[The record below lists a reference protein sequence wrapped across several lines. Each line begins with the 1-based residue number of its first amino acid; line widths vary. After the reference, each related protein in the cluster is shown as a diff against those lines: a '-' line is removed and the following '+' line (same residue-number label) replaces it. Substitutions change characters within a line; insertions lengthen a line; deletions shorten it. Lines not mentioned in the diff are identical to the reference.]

1 MERGERSG
9 PKRAWLD
16 LERVPY
22 VAGYWHAPI
31 EQDAHR
37 VKAEV
42 VGFEVAFCEVLFCD
56 GADRRSL
63 AGGDRL
69 ERIAVSGA
77 GSELDLHENERIG
90 SFVQTFA
97 TPVLMFR
104 ALIRQDGTRKLTLAR
119 A

>member
-37 VKAEV
+37 VEAEV
-42 VGFEVAFCEVLFCD
+42 VGFEVAFCEVLF
-56 GADRRSL
+56 
-63 AGGDRL
+63 
-69 ERIAVSGA
+69 
-77 GSELDLHENERIG
+77 
-90 SFVQTFA
+90 
-97 TPVLMFR
+97 
-104 ALIRQDGTRKLTLAR
+104 
-119 A
+119 